1 MAYDK
6 KEKSA
11 GKSKG
16 YKDPMMMKD
25 PWVMDVSSSVFQKS
39 NPNKMGEEILAAPG
53 HKRPTAHV
61 KINECDH

>member
-6 KEKSA
+6 KEKS
-11 GKSKG
+11 GKG

-25 PWVMDVSSSVFQKS
+25 HWVMDVSSSVFQKS
-39 NPNKMGEEILAAPG
+39 NPHKMGEEMLAAPG
-53 HKRPTAHV
+53 NKRPTAHV